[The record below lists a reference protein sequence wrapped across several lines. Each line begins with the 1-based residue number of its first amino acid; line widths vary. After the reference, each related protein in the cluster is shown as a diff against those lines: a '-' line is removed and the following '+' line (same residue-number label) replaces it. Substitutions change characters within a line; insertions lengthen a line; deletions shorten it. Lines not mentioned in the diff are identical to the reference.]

1 MLEFLPILNSR
12 KCCADAHLD
21 FSCCLAEHAL
31 RMGVPRTP
39 ISEDVVTYHPGQNPD
54 PEPRSV
60 IDRGGVSFK
69 ILAGIALAAAIV
81 FGIVIYSANRAN
93 QTAFPTATPSETRG
107 QTPNLSPK
115 GQ

>member
-1 MLEFLPILNSR
+1 
-12 KCCADAHLD
+12 
-21 FSCCLAEHAL
+21 
-31 RMGVPRTP
+31 
-39 ISEDVVTYHPGQNPD
+39 
-54 PEPRSV
+54 
-60 IDRGGVSFK
+60 VSFK